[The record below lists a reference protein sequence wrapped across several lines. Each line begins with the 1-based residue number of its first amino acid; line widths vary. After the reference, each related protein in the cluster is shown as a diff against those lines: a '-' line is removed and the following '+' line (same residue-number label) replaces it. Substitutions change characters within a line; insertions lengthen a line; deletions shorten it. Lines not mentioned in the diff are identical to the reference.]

1 MESFVDRETALK
13 YIDDAFETLQ
23 DKKRLLRTPIIDF
36 YGVGGIGKTFLL
48 KKVQQQCRDERLRCI
63 WVDANQSISNLSREV
78 VRQVQQYSVVPPVE
92 SNSTNALY
100 NSISAARVLLKQGPV
115 VMLFD
120 AIDTSNKEQLNW
132 LEMLL
137 RDLSDDNNLLAV
149 LTSKRALSFEHN
161 RSLARKLTLFP
172 LEPFDRLG
180 CEAYLNAVSNQIE
193 PEIRDRIFVWTRG
206 YPLALN
212 VMAQAVESGLDP
224 RKGEDQ
230 KEIITR
236 LTDQVLNQSVFVRV
250 DPEERDWYET
260 ILPLLSVPRHFNLIV
275 MQDLI
280 EKFIPELARENSLA
294 YFGLP
299 REINQKTEVVHWDD
313 IAGTGFSVDTP
324 ARTIFLLKL
333 QIEQPERYYAVHR
346 FLAQMN
352 KQLATGVS
360 GTDRIRYLREYL
372 YHSASSEDAT
382 MLPQLFASLV
392 QEIVEESP
400 ESLQLFADEVSHDE
414 ELREMLGEQVRVM
427 ESHLHKGLVQVYKK
441 LAVQSSGVERISNL
455 RKAFDHIMSDPDAN
469 DLRSLLKQTIEQ
481 IMQQEQP
488 EITYKLYQELSQDD
502 RFKTALGEDF
512 ESLSL
517 LIRTDYLSEG

>member
-48 KKVQQQCRDERLRCI
+48 KKVQQQCKDEHLRCI
-63 WVDANQSISNLSREV
+63 WVDASQSISNVSHEV
-78 VRQVQQYSVVPPVE
+78 VRQVRQYNILPSVGE
-92 SNSTNALY
+92 SGANVLSD
-100 NSISAARVLLKQGPV
+100 SISAARVLLKQGPV
-115 VMLFD
+115 VILFD

-137 RDLSDDNNLLAV
+137 RDLSDNENLLAV

-161 RSLARKLTLFP
+161 RSLARKLTLVP
-172 LEPFDRLG
+172 LEPFDRPS
-180 CEAYLNAVSNQIE
+180 CEAYLNAIGNQIE

-212 VMAQAVESGLDP
+212 VMTQAVTSGLDP
-224 RKGEDQ
+224 RKDGDQ
-230 KEIITR
+230 KEIIAR
-236 LTDQVLNQSVFVRV
+236 LTDQVLNQSVLVRV

-280 EKFIPELARENSLA
+280 EKFTPELARENSLA

-299 REINQKTEVVHWDD
+299 REINQKTEAVHWD

-346 FLAQMN
+346 FLAQTN
-352 KQLATGVS
+352 KKLAAGVS
-360 GTDRIRYLREYL
+360 GTDHIRYLREYL
-372 YHSASSEDAT
+372 YHSASSGDVA
-382 MLPQLFASLV
+382 MFPALFASLV
-392 QEIVEESP
+392 QKMVEESP
-400 ESLQLFADEVSHDE
+400 ESFQQFVDEVSDDE
-414 ELREMLGEQVRVM
+414 ELRQVVGGQFRVL
-427 ESHLHKGLVQVYKK
+427 ESHLHKGLIQVYKK
-441 LAVQSSGVERISNL
+441 LAAESSGVERISNL
-455 RKAFDHIMSDPDAN
+455 RKAFDHMMSDPNAN

-481 IMQQEQP
+481 IIQQGQP
-488 EITYKLYQELSQDD
+488 EVTFKLYQELAQDE

-512 ESLSL
+512 EALSL